1 MLNNLLFRLFP
12 PTCLLC
18 GAPGDEGQDLCAGCR
33 ADLPVNDRPCR
44 RCALPLPAT
53 VSLICG
59 QCQQEPPAFDRIIAP
74 FLYQPPMD
82 YLIKALKFQ
91 GRLAFARLLGGLLG
105 RIIAERGEPQPECLL
120 PVPLHPS
127 RLRER
132 GFNQALEIARSAARP
147 AGLMVRSDSLRRIRA
162 TTPQT
167 QLAGEARRH
176 NVRGAFAVYR
186 PITARHVAIVDDVVT
201 TGSTINELARLLRTA
216 GVAEIEVWACARTPP
231 RG

>member
-1 MLNNLLFRLFP
+1 
-12 PTCLLC
+12 
-18 GAPGDEGQDLCAGCR
+18 
-33 ADLPVNDRPCR
+33 
-44 RCALPLPAT
+44 
-53 VSLICG
+53 
-59 QCQQEPPAFDRIIAP
+59 
-74 FLYQPPMD
+74 MD

-105 RIIAERGEPQPECLL
+105 RMIAERGEPLPEMPA

-147 AGLMVRSDSLRRIRA
+147 AGLTVRSDSLRRIRA

-176 NVRGAFAVYR
+176 NVRGPLPFTGPLRRGMWQLWMMSSRRA
-186 PITARHVAIVDDVVT
+186 AR
-201 TGSTINELARLLRTA
+201 SMN
-216 GVAEIEVWACARTPP
+216 
-231 RG
+231 